1 MKIIKLTVSN
11 VKRIRVV
18 EITPDGKSII
28 IGGKNGA
35 GKTSLIDAIAA
46 TFGGKK
52 LCPKVPIRKGADKG
66 ESRVETEDLIITRT
80 WTPGESNVVV
90 SNKDGSIHR
99 SPQKI
104 LDAVVGPV
112 TFDPLEFSRMDPGEQ
127 LATLQNLVG
136 LDFTKLDGQRA
147 GAYANRRD
155 IKRDLKSA
163 AARLDALT
171 HHDDAPASE
180 VSIADLVTELERRR
194 AHNQENDRKAAEHVA
209 ALEDV
214 IVAKATQKKCGE
226 TIEAL
231 EEEHD
236 RKRAAMLEEMGHAI
250 KRRVAAETC
259 IREFSDVADQQG
271 EVVGALE
278 SANES
283 EIHDEIAGAEGKNL
297 KLRDNEAHDVEAA
310 RVHDLSEQAEALTTK
325 IAGIDEEKKKVTAAA
340 AYPIEGLAVEDAG
353 VTFNGLPLE
362 QASSAE
368 LLRISAAMGFALNPT
383 LRVLLIR
390 DGSLLDEDSLALLLS
405 MAEAADTQL
414 WIERVGEGGASVVIE
429 DGAVK
434 G

>member
-46 TFGGKK
+46 TLGGKK
-52 LCPKVPIRKGADKG
+52 LCPKVPIRKGEDKG
-66 ESRVETEDLIITRT
+66 ESRVETEDLVVTRT
-80 WTPGESNVVV
+80 WTKDESHVVV

-104 LDAVVGPV
+104 LDDLVGRM
-112 TFDPLEFSRMDPGEQ
+112 TFDPLEFSRQDPSSQ
-127 LATLQNLVG
+127 LATIQELVG
-136 LDFTKLDGQRA
+136 LDFTELDGKRD
-147 GAYANRRD
+147 GVYGKRRD
-155 IKRDLKSA
+155 VNRDMKA
-163 AARLDALT
+163 AEARLVQMEQ
-171 HHDDAPASE
+171 HEDAPTEE
-180 VSIADLVTELERRR
+180 VSVSGLVEELERRS
-194 AHNQENDRKAAEHVA
+194 AHNEKNAAVR
-209 ALEDV
+209 
-214 IVAKATQKKCGE
+214 QQ
-226 TIEAL
+226 
-231 EEEHD
+231 
-236 RKRAAMLEEMGHAI
+236 HANAQS
-250 KRRVAAETC
+250 KVAAENN
-259 IREFSDVADQQG
+259 SVADHK
-271 EVVGALE
+271 EVVVAEARAVVAAQQELDHARERLE
-278 SANES
+278 DANRSA
-283 EIHDEIAGAEGKNL
+283 DEARSAEAIAAKTVAKLKPADEDEVRAQIAGAEGINRKH
-297 KLRDNEAHDVEAA
+297 RDNAA
-310 RVHDLSEQAEALTTK
+310 RAKQAEQTEALQQRSKELTAEIATIDAKKQETTS
-325 IAGIDEEKKKVTAAA
+325 AAK
-340 AYPIEGLAVEDAG
+340 YPIEGLAVGDEG
-353 VTFNGLPLE
+353 VMFNGLPLE

-405 MAEAADTQL
+405 MAQEADTQL